1 MATVEIDMSA
11 FKPFF
16 EKLRTAGNGDL
27 KKEMSEWVEALGIE
41 LLRITEDEII
51 RRNVVDTRLLLHSFT
66 KDDKNN
72 IWEISDG
79 GLTVEV
85 GTNLDYASYV
95 NDGHWTNPKGVAVRF
110 VPGVWNGDKFQYIP
124 YKYTA
129 YKGQGMFLKQKWV
142 EGRHYWDSALRI
154 FEKMFPDLVEAKL
167 QQWIDR
173 YFE

>member
-1 MATVEIDMSA
+1 MATVDIDMSA

-66 KDDKNN
+66 KGDANN
-72 IWEISDG
+72 IWELSDN
-79 GLTVEV
+79 GLTLEI
-85 GTNLDYASYV
+85 GTHAHYASYV

-110 VPGVWNGDKFQYIP
+110 VPGVWDGGKFRYVP
-124 YKYTA
+124 GAKT
-129 YKGQGMFLKQKWV
+129 GMILKQHWV

-173 YFE
+173 YFEG